1 MRRTLPLIVL
11 TAFAILRP
19 LAAETKTAA
28 IESVRPIL
36 QSLCSD
42 CHNQQTAEGRFDLS
56 ILSGDL
62 TDHSAFGTWAKIHD
76 RLRDREM
83 PPKDA
88 KQPSDEQRAELLS
101 LLNTNLHAADIA
113 RQCREGRALA
123 RRLNRDEYQNTLR
136 DLLGVTIDYRPMLP
150 ADGTASG
157 FDKVGSALSIAPEHL
172 EAYLAA
178 ADAALN
184 EAIVTGERPPLVKR
198 QIPQRYNRYFSL
210 PSYERRWQHLF
221 YDAPDAF
228 VRYTSLN
235 DHISGFRAPE
245 AGVYRLAI
253 RARAYD
259 SEKPVR
265 AKIRAGFPGE
275 NSGGQRWLV
284 GYEDF
289 PPEGKVFE
297 TVQRLNRG
305 DTLRISPYGLGH
317 RITER
322 YGERQPPSPRGQ
334 PGLALEYVE
343 VEGPLFDSWPPPGHQ
358 RLLGDIDFATA
369 RTTDAERVLRGFLPR
384 AFRRP
389 VSDDE
394 LRHYTAI
401 YEHAAADNGFVNGI
415 RLALKAALCSPHF
428 LFLHAPAGPLDDFA
442 LASRLSYFLWNSMPD
457 DLLIDLA
464 GKGQLHE
471 SSVLRQQVER
481 ILTDPKAAAFTESF
495 TGQWLDLRKINAT
508 TPDAR
513 LYPDY
518 DELLEYS
525 LVRETRSF
533 FDELLKND
541 LSVVNFIQSDFAML
555 NDRLAMLYDIPDV
568 EGVEIRKVKVPNDSV
583 RGGVLTQGAVLK
595 VTANGTTTSPIV
607 RGAWVMDRLL
617 NQPPPAPPASVPAIE
632 PDTRGVTTIREQLVR
647 HRADAA
653 CASCHAKFD
662 PAGCALE
669 EFDVIGGFRERYRA
683 ELGATDQRMQVFSYE
698 RRRTGFV
705 GLGPVVDASG
715 ELTDGRTFDDFASFR
730 RLLMIDRPQIARGIT
745 AKLLTYATGASP
757 QFADR
762 QTIDSIVEKSRT
774 NDYGLRSIIHEIVQ
788 SPAFLQQ

>member
-1 MRRTLPLIVL
+1 MHRTLLLVVIAGFV
-11 TAFAILRP
+11 FAPP
-19 LAAETKTAA
+19 LAAETPAAA
-28 IESVRPIL
+28 IETIRPLL
-36 QSLCSD
+36 QTLCSD
-42 CHNQQTAEGRFDLS
+42 CHNQQTAEGHLDLS
-56 ILSGDL
+56 KIITDL
-62 TDHSAFGTWAKIHD
+62 NGQLAFAAWAKIYD

-83 PPKDA
+83 PPRDA
-88 KQPSDEQRAELLS
+88 KQPTDEQRAALLTA
-101 LLNTNLHAADIA
+101 LNANLHAADTT
-113 RQCREGRALA
+113 RQRREGRALA

-136 DLLGVTIDYRPMLP
+136 DLLGVTIDYRPLLP

-157 FDKVGSALSIAPEHL
+157 FDKVGSALSISPEHL
-172 EAYLAA
+172 ETYLAA
-178 ADAALN
+178 ADAALS
-184 EAIVTGERPPLVKR
+184 EIIVTGDRPPLVKR
-198 QIPQRYNRYFSL
+198 QFLQRYNRYFSL

-235 DHISGFRAPE
+235 DHISGFRAQEP
-245 AGVYRLAI
+245 GIYRLAI

-259 SEKPVR
+259 SDQPVR

-289 PPEGKVFE
+289 PPEGKLFE
-297 TVQRLNRG
+297 TIQRLDRG
-305 DTLRISPYGLGH
+305 GTLRISPYGLGH

-343 VEGPLFDSWPPPGHQ
+343 VEGPLFDSWPPSGHQ
-358 RLLGDIDFATA
+358 RLFGNIDFATA
-369 RTTDAERVLRGFLPR
+369 TLSDAKTVLQRFLPR

-389 VSDDE
+389 VNESE
-394 LRHYTAI
+394 VQHYVSI
-401 YEHAAADNGFVNGI
+401 YEHATTDHDFLPAI
-415 RLALKAALCSPHF
+415 RVALKAALCSPHF
-428 LFLHAPAGPLDDFA
+428 LFLHAPAGPLDDYA
-442 LASRLSYFLWNSMPD
+442 LASRLSYFFWNSMPD
-457 DLLIDLA
+457 DELIDTA
-464 GKGQLHE
+464 AKKQLNTPDL
-471 SSVLRQQVER
+471 LRQQVER
-481 ILTDPKAAAFTESF
+481 MLTDPKAGAFTESF

-508 TPDAR
+508 TPDVR

-525 LVRETRSF
+525 LVRETRAF
-533 FDELLKND
+533 FEELLKND

-555 NDRLAMLYDIPDV
+555 NDRLAMLYGIPDV
-568 EGVEIRKVKVPNDSV
+568 EGIALRKINLPENSI
-583 RGGVLTQGAVLK
+583 RGGVLAQGAILK

-607 RGAWVMDRLL
+607 RGAWLMDRLL

-662 PAGCALE
+662 PAGSALE
-669 EFDVIGGFRERYRA
+669 QFDVIGSFRDRYRA
-683 ELGATDQRMQVFSYE
+683 ELGATDQRMQIFSYE

-705 GLGPVVDASG
+705 GLAQVVDASG
-715 ELTDGRTFDDFASFR
+715 ELADGREFDDFASFR
-730 RLLMIDRPQIARGIT
+730 RLLMTDRPQIARGIT
-745 AKLLTYATGASP
+745 AKLLTYATGAPP

-762 QTIDSIVEKSRT
+762 ATIDSIVEKSRST
-774 NDYGLRSIIHEIVQ
+774 DYGLRSIIHEIVQ